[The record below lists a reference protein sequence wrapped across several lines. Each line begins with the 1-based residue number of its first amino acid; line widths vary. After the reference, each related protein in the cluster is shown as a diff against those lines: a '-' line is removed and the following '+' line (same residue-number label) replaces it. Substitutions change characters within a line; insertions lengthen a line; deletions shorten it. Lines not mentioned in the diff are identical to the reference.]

1 MADQV
6 TIRAEAL
13 DGLWETVGVDRATG
27 IHPENVVLQADEAGP
42 SKASFDLRRDPHI
55 AWPDLGAFTPIEI
68 DVDGM
73 LVWGGRVAE
82 TPARDGAERVMSV
95 QCDGWQYHLDDD
107 TYERAYVHTKLGDWR
122 DTRSQ
127 LGADLA
133 KFRTNGKLQ
142 AGDSAIVLGYGD
154 GDTVATSDYVGVTL
168 DLGPASDAKYVV
180 VEWERIGGSNA
191 DQTLYARGHDFQ
203 DPASGSGSP
212 EDAFSFTLNGGA
224 SGTSQGGF
232 TTARRYLSVFMYRNG
247 AGGTYGSDFQVRL
260 NAVRVFADAA
270 WVSGGA
276 SVLHASDVLRDALTR
291 ATLLLSSD
299 WSQIQDTSFAIPEFA
314 PDSDRTPR
322 EIATAVNALHDW
334 LIQVTADA
342 RPVFRPKPTA
352 PVVEIGAWPGS
363 SFEDASANSGDEI
376 YDQVRVTGQDAASNR
391 LRVTRSQT
399 GTLVDRRGF
408 HHTKT
413 LPISSSLTTAVAQQ
427 IGDVWLTAHR
437 TTPLKGTA
445 TITKGG
451 ARGLPAGEA
460 VHPAV
465 LLRNT
470 GEMLRLNHV
479 IDPDNGALARDAR
492 LAAVTYKPATSEAE
506 VTLDNSRS
514 SVEALLERLAVVTG
528 AA

>member
-1 MADQV
+1 
-6 TIRAEAL
+6 
-13 DGLWETVGVDRATG
+13 
-27 IHPENVVLQADEAGP
+27 
-42 SKASFDLRRDPHI
+42 
-55 AWPDLGAFTPIEI
+55 
-68 DVDGM
+68 
-73 LVWGGRVAE
+73 
-82 TPARDGAERVMSV
+82 
-95 QCDGWQYHLDDD
+95 
-107 TYERAYVHTKLGDWR
+107 
-122 DTRSQ
+122 
-127 LGADLA
+127 
-133 KFRTNGKLQ
+133 
-142 AGDSAIVLGYGD
+142 
-154 GDTVATSDYVGVTL
+154 VTL
-168 DLGPASDAKYVV
+168 DLGPASDAKYIV

-342 RPVFRPKPTA
+342 RPVFRPKPTD

-413 LPISSSLTTAVAQQ
+413 P
-427 IGDVWLTAHR
+427 AHQLLADDR
-437 TTPLKGTA
+437 RRAADRRRLADRAPH
-445 TITKGG
+445 
-451 ARGLPAGEA
+451 
-460 VHPAV
+460 HPAE
-465 LLRNT
+465 
-470 GEMLRLNHV
+470 GH
-479 IDPDNGALARDAR
+479 RDHHEGR
-492 LAAVTYKPATSEAE
+492 RP
-506 VTLDNSRS
+506 RPP
-514 SVEALLERLAVVTG
+514 RRRGRPPRG
-528 AA
+528 AAAQHGGDAAPQPRHRP